1 MPRPQEAEAVS
12 LNQNANC
19 RAFAVLRTGTAVFEG
34 SYLGLAHLFTAS
46 MRLKP
51 WSLLISAVRASAN
64 TLVYRCDD
72 GRALGKDSV
81 GRLM

>member
-1 MPRPQEAEAVS
+1 MPHPQEAEAVS

-19 RAFAVLRTGTAVFEG
+19 RTFAVLRTPVFEG

-46 MRLKP
+46 MRLKSR
-51 WSLLISAVRASAN
+51 SLLISTVRASVN

>member
-1 MPRPQEAEAVS
+1 MPHPQEAEAVS
-12 LNQNANC
+12 LNQKANC
-19 RAFAVLRTGTAVFEG
+19 RTFAVLQTPVFEE

-46 MRLKP
+46 MSLRP